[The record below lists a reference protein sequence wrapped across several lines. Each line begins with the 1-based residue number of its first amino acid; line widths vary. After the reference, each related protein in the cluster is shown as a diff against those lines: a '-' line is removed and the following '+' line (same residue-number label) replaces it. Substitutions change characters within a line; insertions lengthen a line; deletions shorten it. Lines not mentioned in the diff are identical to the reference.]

1 MAVNT
6 ITQQIFDGKALNIS
20 NERLHS
26 HEVLAVGNDKLVI
39 NFLSRLSDYTYTI
52 QDRIFQITFDEEQY
66 RRYRFRPKT
75 LSNDL
80 YGTIELATS
89 IMRLNGC
96 VSITEFD
103 FSRVKVFDTEFAES
117 LRDILNKE
125 KNYIQENN
133 AKVIEDLKAY

>member
-52 QDRIFQITFDEEQY
+52 QDRIFQITFDEEEY

-103 FSRVKVFDTEFAES
+103 FSRVKVFDTEFAEA